1 MGNRIPFAVSP
12 EMDIHS
18 GMTAAD
24 LTPDALARLETKLMA
39 DLDMVRKVRALLEEH
54 QMTPAVPVAAPAPIP
69 VAPVAAAVEVAPKVP
84 ARPLEEVLLEGLTAM
99 AGRPFAPQDFREKVK
114 ELTNQRPGDKE
125 VKTFLARMIRKGSVV
140 VHEERKGRPG
150 HLYRSLLPAA
160 ESAAMTN
167 GES

>member
-1 MGNRIPFAVSP
+1 
-12 EMDIHS
+12 MDSYS
-18 GMTAAD
+18 GMTVAD

-54 QMTPAVPVAAPAPIP
+54 QMTPSVPGAAPTPIP
-69 VAPVAAAVEVAPKVP
+69 VAPPVPVAEILPKVP
-84 ARPLEEVLLEGLTAM
+84 ARPREEVMLEGLAAM
-99 AGRPFAPQDFREKVK
+99 AGRAFAPQDFKMKVK
-114 ELTNQRPGDKE
+114 ELTKQQPGDKE
-125 VKTFLARMIRKGSVV
+125 VKTFLTRMIRKGSVV

-160 ESAAMTN
+160 ESAATTD

>member
-1 MGNRIPFAVSP
+1 
-12 EMDIHS
+12 MDS
-18 GMTAAD
+18 YSRMTAAD
-24 LTPDALARLETKLMA
+24 LNPDALAKLEAKLMA
-39 DLDMVRKVRALLEEH
+39 DLDLVRKVRALLEEH
-54 QMTPAVPVAAPAPIP
+54 QMTPVVPIAVPAPIP
-69 VAPVAAAVEVAPKVP
+69 VAPVATAVEVAPKVP

-125 VKTFLARMIRKGSVV
+125 VKTFLTRMIRKGSVV

-160 ESAAMTN
+160 ESA
-167 GES
+167 